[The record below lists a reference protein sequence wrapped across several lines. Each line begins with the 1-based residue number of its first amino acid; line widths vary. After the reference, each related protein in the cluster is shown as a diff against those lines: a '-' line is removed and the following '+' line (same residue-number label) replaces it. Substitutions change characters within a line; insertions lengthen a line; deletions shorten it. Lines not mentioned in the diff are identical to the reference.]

1 MKKLAKVLAGAL
13 GATFLATAAHAA
25 GVQFKDPTGDDN
37 GPGNYTYPTDAAYLR
52 GAFDLTGLSVEE
64 SGSNLEIAVSVA
76 ATLNDPWGM
85 GVGFATQLVFVFI
98 DTDGKA
104 GSGNTKGVPGLNVQ
118 FAPEDAWEKVVVLSP
133 QKAARVQAEIRNNA
147 ADFQK
152 DIVVPGRTK
161 GSGKTISASV
171 KKSEIG
177 EGDPATW
184 KYQVVVQ
191 SNEGFPAKGDL
202 LSRRVNE
209 FEGQHRFGGGNDG
222 MCDPHVMDILAG
234 SGAGAADEV
243 AAQHKAVGG
252 FECGDEGESKKL
264 ATLPMVKK

>member
-1 MKKLAKVLAGAL
+1 MKKFAKVLAGAL
-13 GATFLATAAHAA
+13 GATFLATAAQAA
-25 GVQFKDPTGDDN
+25 GVEFKDPTGDDN
-37 GPGNYTYPTDAAYLR
+37 GPGKYTYPTDAAYLR
-52 GAFDLTGLSVEE
+52 GAFDLTGLKVVDD
-64 SGSNLEIAVSVA
+64 GGNLDFQVSVA
-76 ATLNDPWGM
+76 ANLNDPWGM

-133 QKAARVQAEIRNNA
+133 QKPARVGAEVRNNA

-152 DIVVPGRTK
+152 DIIVPGRTK
-161 GSGKTISASV
+161 GTGKTISATV
-171 KKSEIG
+171 KKAEIADS
-177 EGDPATW
+177 DPSTW

-234 SGAGAADEV
+234 KASGGADEV
-243 AAQHKAVGG
+243 QAQHAALGA
-252 FECGDEGESKKL
+252 FECGDEGEAKKL
-264 ATLPMVKK
+264 ATVPMVKK